1 MLSFSSVSFADPF
14 LTNCIHAPDYTT
26 IDCHLYEEIGA
37 YPVTY
42 TDLDHPGTP
51 GYLVL
56 MDSGDPGDGWAGSS
70 PDQQNLSL
78 WSDVLWFQDNGNGY
92 STELT
97 LIFQPSQF
105 PSYATVANYG
115 DGGYFILE
123 THPGP
128 TVWDPN
134 DNGSRLFTIYSPE
147 TVPEPSGYAFLL
159 GGFLGLGA
167 VIRWR
172 RRESQSV

>member
-1 MLSFSSVSFADPF
+1 
-14 LTNCIHAPDYTT
+14 
-26 IDCHLYEEIGA
+26 
-37 YPVTY
+37 
-42 TDLDHPGTP
+42 
-51 GYLVL
+51 
-56 MDSGDPGDGWAGSS
+56 MDSGDPGDGFPGSS
-70 PDQQNLSL
+70 LDQQNLSL
-78 WSDVLWFQDNGNGY
+78 WSDVLWFQDNGSGY

-97 LIFQPSQF
+97 LLFRAFEF
-105 PSYATVANYG
+105 PTYATVASNN
-115 DGGYFILE
+115 GYFILE
-123 THPGP
+123 NHSGP

-134 DNGSRLFTIYSPE
+134 RDGSWLFNIYSPE